1 MAVRLVQWSFFFFF
15 YPPPFKRDREAL
27 MICPNRAEDIY
38 MHRAEENSTHD
49 VTGSG
54 TDSKQTEQG
63 LRGPVDLF
71 GLILTAWVHSPLLL
85 AVNAE
90 W

>member
-1 MAVRLVQWSFFFFF
+1 MRMAVRLAQWSFF
-15 YPPPFKRDREAL
+15 YPPPFKCDREAL

-63 LRGPVDLF
+63 LHF
-71 GLILTAWVHSPLLL
+71 GVQLTYL
-85 AVNAE
+85 A
-90 W
+90 